1 MHAVIRMYS
10 GPSAK
15 KLLDLIEERKSEVES
30 LIRPIKGFV
39 SYSLL
44 RTADGRASVTVC
56 QDKSGCDES
65 ARIAREWIQKNGS
78 NIGAN
83 PPMVSEGTVILQ
95 LK

>member
-30 LIRPIKGFV
+30 LIRRIKGFV

-44 RTADGRASVTVC
+44 RTADGGASVTVC

-78 NIGAN
+78 NIGAS
-83 PPMVSEGTVILQ
+83 PPMISEGTVILQ